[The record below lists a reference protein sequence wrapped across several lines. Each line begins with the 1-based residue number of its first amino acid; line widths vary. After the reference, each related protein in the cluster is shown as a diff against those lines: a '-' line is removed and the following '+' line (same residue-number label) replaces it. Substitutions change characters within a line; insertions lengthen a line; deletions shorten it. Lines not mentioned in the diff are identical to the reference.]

1 MIRRL
6 AHLTLLVALMLSIGG
21 QWALVQ
27 SAAWT
32 GMFIKY
38 VKHDSVA
45 EALSK
50 TFDGQHPCRLCKAV
64 TQGANGSKSV
74 PSKSPA
80 PLIKINLLSHST
92 ETVLVQAIPERTRI
106 AIVAERA
113 HPRSEAPEAP
123 PPRAV

>member
-6 AHLTLLVALMLSIGG
+6 AHLTLLTALMLSIGG
-21 QWALVQ
+21 QWALIQ
-27 SAAWT
+27 SAAWA
-32 GMFIKY
+32 GMFFKY
-38 VKHDSVA
+38 VKHDTVA

-64 TQGANGSKSV
+64 TQGTSGTKPD

-80 PLIKINLLSHST
+80 PMIKINLLGQST
-92 ETVLVQAIPERTRI
+92 ETALVQVSPQRTRI
-106 AIVAERA
+106 ATISERA
-113 HPRSEAPEAP
+113 RPRSEAPEAP

>member
-6 AHLTLLVALMLSIGG
+6 AHLTLLTALMLSIGG
-21 QWALVQ
+21 HWALVQ

-38 VKHDSVA
+38 VKHDTVA

-64 TQGANGSKSV
+64 NQGTNGSKSDH
-74 PSKSPA
+74 SKSPA
-80 PLIKINLLSHST
+80 PVIKINLLSQST
-92 ETVLVQAIPERTRI
+92 ETALVGVSPPRIIIAPISQRAYARTD
-106 AIVAERA
+106 
-113 HPRSEAPEAP
+113 APEAP

>member
-6 AHLTLLVALMLSIGG
+6 AHLTLLTALMLSIGG

-27 SAAWT
+27 SAAWA

-64 TQGANGSKSV
+64 TQGTNGSKSA
-74 PSKSPA
+74 PSKNPA
-80 PLIKINLLSHST
+80 PVIKINLLGHST
-92 ETVLVQAIPERTRI
+92 ETVLVQASPQRTWI
-106 AIVAERA
+106 ATISERA
-113 HPRSEAPEAP
+113 CPRSEAPEAP
-123 PPRAV
+123 PPRAA